1 MTTETQ
7 NTQQNQTSEP
17 TNQPNWIAKVSKGYG
32 KKQHLERVGVAWDRE
47 DGGIGIRLAGT
58 QVIEDDIYL
67 YPNQGTNA

>member
-7 NTQQNQTSEP
+7 NTQQNQASEP
-17 TNQPNWIAKVSKGYG
+17 TNQPDWIAKASKGYG
-32 KKQHLERVGVAWDRE
+32 KKQRLERVGVAWNRE

-58 QVIEDDIYL
+58 QIIEDDIYL